1 MTMMVTIM
9 TMTVM
14 MMTVIHY
21 SDAGYFFIMLQ
32 CNISQG
38 PSVSNAATISK
49 PLVRKYITQ
58 RRDLA
63 AELAAGM
70 HPLVRWLT
78 PPRQRGCL
86 LVSAGVFPSSRQSS
100 RPSSAKSIVRIF
112 QFVHRMTFAVFDA
125 GIASK
130 TQGSFVES
138 VLTFAGPL

>member
-1 MTMMVTIM
+1 MMITRVVTTVMVTIM

-21 SDAGYFFIMLQ
+21 SDAGYCFIMLQ

-58 RRDLA
+58 RRDIA
-63 AELAAGM
+63 AELAVSM

-78 PPRQRGCL
+78 PHRQHGCL
-86 LVSAGVFPSSRQSS
+86 LVSAGMCFQLLVNIPVHLLLNQLFSSFSLF
-100 RPSSAKSIVRIF
+100 I
-112 QFVHRMTFAVFDA
+112 
-125 GIASK
+125 G
-130 TQGSFVES
+130 
-138 VLTFAGPL
+138 